1 MCGPWPYGSDRKSL
15 AKIFADRKWQA
26 RPLQPARQING
37 GVMWLVQSVLD
48 PPDAVWNMA
57 HGQVVIS
64 KCASTAVDM
73 LENATV
79 VGPQATVELCSS
91 VNASD
96 PWLVHDPWQ
105 QTVAKIQTPAAAQMT
120 DHLQEIED
128 RLERSLLAKLPC
140 DRMEVDDADQRICQ
154 LEQQMMTLAGKQPT
168 LENTVTEHH
177 RQKNTA
183 QVQSLQFQ
191 MLLQMETNRSQM
203 AHMFDDQMAKLEAIL
218 AKKGRYE

>member
-154 LEQQMMTLAGKQPT
+154 LEQQMMTLAGKQQT

-177 RQKNTA
+177 RQNTA
-183 QVQSLQFQ
+183 QVQSLQSQ
-191 MLLQMETNRSQM
+191 MLSQMETNRSQM